1 MLNPFV
7 DLFST
12 IIQLYNYVLITWV
25 ILSLLINF
33 EVVNRFNPLVQ
44 RVNDILN
51 RLVEPVLRPIRRLTD
66 RFLPNLGGVDL
77 SPIVLFLLLQF
88 IQNALYS
95 WFYTV

>member
-33 EVVNRFNPLVQ
+33 EVVNRFNPLVRKVQ
-44 RVNDILN
+44 DILHK
-51 RLVEPVLRPIRRLTD
+51 LVEPLLRPIRRLTD
-66 RFLPNLGGVDL
+66 RFLPNLGGLDL

>member
-7 DLFST
+7 ELFST
-12 IIQLYNYVLITWV
+12 IIQLYNYVLIAWV

-33 EVVNRFNPLVQ
+33 EIVNRFNPLV
-44 RVNDILN
+44 RKVEDILKK
-51 RLVEPVLRPIRRLTD
+51 LVEPALKPIRKLTD
-66 RFLPNLGGVDL
+66 RLLPNLGGIDL

-95 WFYTV
+95 WFYII